1 MGSSNSKTNVKL
13 VFLDV
18 DGVLN
23 SMDSCRAGT
32 EIQDDKLKL
41 LKKIID
47 CTGAEIVISS
57 SWRLVDH
64 ELKQLSDALKTYNME
79 YIGITPKLFYRTD
92 EIASFMKN
100 YRKNNKDIYISHWI
114 AIDDMKLSTWNAKM
128 MKNHFVHTSLLR
140 GLTEF
145 DVEKAIKL
153 LNT

>member
-23 SMDSCRAGT
+23 SLGSCRGGI
-32 EIQDDKLKL
+32 EIQEDKLKL

-47 CTGAEIVISS
+47 CIGAEIVISS
-57 SWRLVDH
+57 SWRLVNH
-64 ELKQLSDALKTYNME
+64 ELKQLSDALKKYNMR
-79 YIGITPKLFYRTD
+79 YIGVTPKLFYRTD
-92 EIASFMKN
+92 EIASFIKS
-100 YRKNNKDIYISHWI
+100 YRKINKNIYISHWI
-114 AIDDMKLSTWNAKM
+114 AIDDINLSKWNAKM

-145 DVEKAIKL
+145 HVEKAIKL